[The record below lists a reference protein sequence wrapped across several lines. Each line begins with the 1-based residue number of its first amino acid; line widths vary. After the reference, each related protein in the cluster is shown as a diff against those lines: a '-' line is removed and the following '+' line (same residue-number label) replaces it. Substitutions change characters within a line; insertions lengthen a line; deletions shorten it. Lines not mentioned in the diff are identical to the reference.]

1 MSSLPRATLGS
12 LLYAG
17 VLVGLGIGLAL
28 ITADEWRVGTSV
40 CGGAMLAAG
49 VGRLLI
55 PERMS
60 GLLRVRRRSS
70 DALLMLA
77 LGVVLVGMALLIPR
91 QP

>member
-1 MSSLPRATLGS
+1 MSPTPRFTLGS
-12 LLYAG
+12 VLYAG
-17 VLVGLGIGLAL
+17 VLVALGTGLVL
-28 ITADEWRVGTSV
+28 ITADAWRAGTGV

-49 VGRLLI
+49 VGRMLV

-60 GLLRVRRRSS
+60 GLLRVRRRTS

>member
-1 MSSLPRATLGS
+1 MPGVRVGS
-12 LLYAG
+12 VLYAG
-17 VLVGLGIGLAL
+17 VLVALVTGIAL
-28 ITADEWRVGTSV
+28 ISADAWRVGTGV

-49 VGRLLI
+49 VGRLLV

-60 GLLRVRRRSS
+60 GLLRVRRRTS

>member
-1 MSSLPRATLGS
+1 MSPTPRITPGS
-12 LLYAG
+12 VLYAG
-17 VLVGLGIGLAL
+17 VLVALGTGLVL
-28 ITADEWRVGTSV
+28 ITADAWRLGTTV
-40 CGGAMLAAG
+40 CGGAMLVAA
-49 VGRLLI
+49 VGRLI
-55 PERMS
+55 VPERMS